1 MLKEK
6 KAAILTRT
14 REGGTKGQGV
24 SDLEE
29 DDLEET
35 TLGAVFVRCSIT
47 WLPRYSVL
55 HIWIV
60 RVKRRR
66 MYKFCWALR

>member
-6 KAAILTRT
+6 KAVILTRT
-14 REGGTKGQGV
+14 RESGTKGQG
-24 SDLEE
+24 
-29 DDLEET
+29 DLEET
-35 TLGAVFVRCSIT
+35 TLGVVFVRYSIT

-66 MYKFCWALR
+66 EYEFCWALR